1 MCASAHLEDTGK
13 ICHVLVSQIQGPG
26 TRRASEFLS
35 PVHTQRKP
43 WAGRPPTETQ
53 VSVIVIQET
62 FLSLFVLLI
71 RFCSPDPIIL
81 LSFFFLLPR
90 DSTQEAR
97 DCEPGETQHPVLV
110 LPLTLR
116 VSSEQTTEAPRVPV
130 SRVKMGVL
138 HQVISKTLSFLVFQD
153 PMILKM
159 EEDSHAFCSTSRTSG
174 LNPRIFLLWLPER
187 LQTQKLD

>member
-1 MCASAHLEDTGK
+1 MFLQPKRVQNTAVWPREPWPICQNAAGLNDASWDVSLCASAHLEDTGR

-26 TRRASEFLS
+26 IRRASEFLS

-43 WAGRPPTETQ
+43 WAGRPPAETQ

-71 RFCSPDPIIL
+71 RFCSPDPTIL
-81 LSFFFLLPR
+81 LSFFFLLPK
-90 DSTQEAR
+90 DSTQGAR
-97 DCEPGETQHPVLV
+97 DCEPGETQLPVLV

-130 SRVKMGVL
+130 SHV
-138 HQVISKTLSFLVFQD
+138 
-153 PMILKM
+153 
-159 EEDSHAFCSTSRTSG
+159 
-174 LNPRIFLLWLPER
+174 
-187 LQTQKLD
+187 